1 MFVFMV
7 MLKIIRKT
15 SAGTNRST
23 KNLACYVFLK
33 QIKTQNNFE
42 LMIYLRCDAK
52 LSVTLI
58 FCSGQSS
65 IAQIHPLPNDSPWC
79 FFLWLCFQLEKSEMT
94 GNTVKTVYIL
104 LKTQA
109 VLNLLAE
116 NSFQSDIF

>member
-33 QIKTQNNFE
+33 QIKTRNNFE

-58 FCSGQSS
+58 FALVNLQ
-65 IAQIHPLPNDSPWC
+65 
-79 FFLWLCFQLEKSEMT
+79 
-94 GNTVKTVYIL
+94 L
-104 LKTQA
+104 LKHIRSPTILPG
-109 VLNLLAE
+109 VF
-116 NSFQSDIF
+116 SSGCVFS

>member
-33 QIKTQNNFE
+33 QIKTRINFE

-52 LSVTLI
+52 LSVTLLWSI
-58 FCSGQSS
+58 FNCSNTSAPQRFSLVFF
-65 IAQIHPLPNDSPWC
+65 PLVVFSARKVGNDRKYS
-79 FFLWLCFQLEKSEMT
+79 
-94 GNTVKTVYIL
+94 
-104 LKTQA
+104 
-109 VLNLLAE
+109 E
-116 NSFQSDIF
+116 NSLYFIKNTSCFKFTG